1 MGSTMGYSGQ
11 TGPMPALT
19 CLPEDWWDPAWH
31 AVKSPGIIVPAPA
44 ICDPGEAAGTTEP
57 DRQPA
62 ESAPPPPGG
71 RVRAT
76 AFGRGTPRHLP
87 GVRPFSLQLLAAT
100 AYAPG
105 PLAVPAPTAALARA
119 TLPPPPA

>member
-57 DRQPA
+57 DTHPA
-62 ESAPPPPGG
+62 EPAPPPS
-71 RVRAT
+71 
-76 AFGRGTPRHLP
+76 RGQLLPPPLSLGPPRHLP
-87 GVRPFSLQLLAAT
+87 CVRRFSRRPPAAS
-100 AYAPG
+100 
-105 PLAVPAPTAALARA
+105 VP
-119 TLPPPPA
+119 PPPPAALAPPPARSSPAPLPAT